1 MNTPG
6 RPRVARGVRIRYTPP
21 PLSNNPK
28 GGIVHK
34 PLPYSKPLPLQ
45 QAHTLTA
52 TAGHGQTTG
61 GATGHNIRDNT
72 TATIGAT
79 MSTNPRYR
87 NGWRR
92 EQLRKRVL
100 AAYDVCAICGQP
112 VDKTLHTP
120 HPLSAEVDEIIPVS
134 RGGDP
139 LAWDNVRLTHRRCN
153 RLKSNRSDDYARA
166 QLTQTPQPKATSLPL
181 RTSTW

>member
-1 MNTPG
+1 MAPSTSKAMGSPNTHPSPYQTN
-6 RPRVARGVRIRYTPP
+6 PRGWHSSQAP
-21 PLSNNPK
+21 
-28 GGIVHK
+28 
-34 PLPYSKPLPLQ
+34 PLQ
-45 QAHTLTA
+45 QAHTLTT
-52 TAGHGQTTG
+52 TAGHGPTTG
-61 GATGHNIRDNT
+61 GATDHNIRDNT
-72 TATIGAT
+72 PTTIGPT

-134 RGGDP
+134 RGGNP

-181 RTSTW
+181 NTSTW

>member
-1 MNTPG
+1 MRSHGPSTSEAMGPPNTHHSHYQTTPG
-6 RPRVARGVRIRYTPP
+6 GWHNSQAP
-21 PLSNNPK
+21 PLR
-28 GGIVHK
+28 
-34 PLPYSKPLPLQ
+34 
-45 QAHTLTA
+45 QAPTLAT

-61 GATGHNIRDNT
+61 GATGHSIRDDNP
-72 TATIGAT
+72 AAIGVA

-153 RLKSNRSDDYARA
+153 LLKSNRSDDYARA
-166 QLTQTPQPKATSLPL
+166 RLTQTPQPKATSLPL

>member
-1 MNTPG
+1 MAPSTSKAMGSPNTHPSPYQTTPG
-6 RPRVARGVRIRYTPP
+6 GGTVHHLSPTASPYPCNHSRTRTDHRRSNRP
-21 PLSNNPK
+21 
-28 GGIVHK
+28 
-34 PLPYSKPLPLQ
+34 Q
-45 QAHTLTA
+45 HTRQ
-52 TAGHGQTTG
+52 HP
-61 GATGHNIRDNT
+61 
-72 TATIGAT
+72 ATIGAT

-134 RGGDP
+134 RGGNP

-166 QLTQTPQPKATSLPL
+166 QLTRTPQPKATSLPL
-181 RTSTW
+181 NTSTW

>member
-1 MNTPG
+1 
-6 RPRVARGVRIRYTPP
+6 
-21 PLSNNPK
+21 
-28 GGIVHK
+28 
-34 PLPYSKPLPLQ
+34 
-45 QAHTLTA
+45 
-52 TAGHGQTTG
+52 
-61 GATGHNIRDNT
+61 
-72 TATIGAT
+72 

-100 AAYDVCAICGQP
+100 AAYDVCAICGQS

>member
-1 MNTPG
+1 MAHSTSKAMGSPN
-6 RPRVARGVRIRYTPP
+6 YTPL
-21 PLSNNPK
+21 PLSNQPQ
-28 GGIVHK
+28 GVAQFTS
-34 PLPYSKPLPLQ
+34 PSPTASPYPDNHSRTRPDHRRSNRTQ
-45 QAHTLTA
+45 HTRQHL
-52 TAGHGQTTG
+52 
-61 GATGHNIRDNT
+61 
-72 TATIGAT
+72 ATIGAT

-134 RGGDP
+134 RGGNP

-153 RLKSNRSDDYARA
+153 RLKSNRSDEYARA
-166 QLTQTPQPKATSLPL
+166 QLTRTPQPKATSLPL
-181 RTSTW
+181 NTSTW